1 MNTDTAPVTGDKTCE
16 VVTRIIAEQV
26 GRGHQ
31 LADVKPESKLI
42 ADLGADELDHIE
54 LAMALE
60 DEYLIEV
67 PDGDE
72 NWTTVQDV
80 ISYVNR
86 KVSA

>member
-1 MNTDTAPVTGDKTCE
+1 METDTAPITGDKTVE
-16 VVTRIIAEQV
+16 VVTRIISEQL
-26 GRGHQ
+26 GRGIT
-31 LADVKPESKLI
+31 DCKPEARLI
-42 ADLGADELDHIE
+42 ADLQADELDHIE

-60 DEYLIEV
+60 DEYLIV
-67 PDGDE
+67 IDDGDE